1 MKDSLPLLK
10 RKLLKKRTLKRK
22 IKMKRPTNIK
32 QTKMKRLINLF
43 VAAFA
48 MLAISAGITS
58 CDKDSI
64 AVAKL
69 LGTWKTEKMVV
80 VTTMGG
86 VESSNTITLDTGDDE
101 MFKTLTFTSDGNV
114 VAIFKNGKTD
124 TGTWEYSDG
133 KLILTTED
141 SGAVSLEFNVDELTR
156 KSLVIS
162 MSGSDAKISY
172 HFKK

>member
-1 MKDSLPLLK
+1 
-10 RKLLKKRTLKRK
+10 
-22 IKMKRPTNIK
+22 
-32 QTKMKRLINLF
+32 
-43 VAAFA
+43 

-80 VTTMGG
+80 VATHEG
-86 VESSNTITLDTGDDE
+86 VEISKTITLDKGDND
-101 MFKTLTFTSDGNV
+101 MFKTLTFISDGNV
-114 VAIFKNGKTD
+114 VATFKDGEVEN
-124 TGTWEYSDG
+124 GTWEYSDG
-133 KLILTTED
+133 KLILTTDD
-141 SGAVSLEFNVDELTR
+141 SGAVSLEFNVDELTM

-162 MSGSDAKISY
+162 MSESGAKTSY

>member
-1 MKDSLPLLK
+1 
-10 RKLLKKRTLKRK
+10 
-22 IKMKRPTNIK
+22 MKRIVSFF
-32 QTKMKRLINLF
+32 I
-43 VAAFA
+43 AAFA

-80 VTTMGG
+80 VATHEG
-86 VESSNTITLDTGDDE
+86 VEISQTITLDKGDKD
-101 MFKTLTFTSDGNV
+101 MFKSLTFTSDGNV
-114 VAIFKNGKTD
+114 VVVFKNGETD

-133 KLILTTED
+133 KLSLTED
-141 SGAVSLEFNVDELTR
+141 PGSVSLEFNVDELTR

-162 MSGSDAKISY
+162 MSDDGMALSY

>member
-1 MKDSLPLLK
+1 
-10 RKLLKKRTLKRK
+10 
-22 IKMKRPTNIK
+22 MKRIVSFF
-32 QTKMKRLINLF
+32 I
-43 VAAFA
+43 AAFA

-80 VTTMGG
+80 VATHEG
-86 VESSNTITLDTGDDE
+86 VEISQTITLDKAEGD

-114 VAIFKNGKTD
+114 VAIYKNGETD
-124 TGTWEYSDG
+124 TATWEYSDG

-162 MSGSDAKISY
+162 MSESGAKVSY

>member
-1 MKDSLPLLK
+1 MK
-10 RKLLKKRTLKRK
+10 K
-22 IKMKRPTNIK
+22 IV
-32 QTKMKRLINLF
+32 NLF

-48 MLAISAGITS
+48 VLALSVGFTS
-58 CDKDSI
+58 CSKD
-64 AVAKL
+64 AMGEMKL

-80 VTTMGG
+80 TMTLEG
-86 VESSNTITLDTGDDE
+86 VEISNTITLDKGDDD
-101 MFKTLTFTSDGNV
+101 MFKTLSFTSDGNV
-114 VAIFKNGKTD
+114 VATFKDGETD
-124 TGTWEYSDG
+124 TATWEYSDG

-162 MSGSDAKISY
+162 MSESGAKLSY

>member
-1 MKDSLPLLK
+1 
-10 RKLLKKRTLKRK
+10 
-22 IKMKRPTNIK
+22 MKRIVSFF
-32 QTKMKRLINLF
+32 I
-43 VAAFA
+43 AAFA

-80 VTTMGG
+80 AMTLEGK
-86 VESSNTITLDTGDDE
+86 EISETITLDKGDDD
-101 MFKTLTFTSDGNV
+101 MFKTLTFTPDGNV
-114 VAIFKNGKTD
+114 VAFYKNGETD
-124 TGTWEYSDG
+124 TATWEYSDG

-141 SGAVSLEFNVDELTR
+141 SGSVSLEFNVDELTR

-162 MSGSDAKISY
+162 MSESGMTLSY
-172 HFKK
+172 YFKK

>member
-1 MKDSLPLLK
+1 MK
-10 RKLLKKRTLKRK
+10 K
-22 IKMKRPTNIK
+22 IV
-32 QTKMKRLINLF
+32 NLF

-48 MLAISAGITS
+48 VLALSVGFTS
-58 CDKDSI
+58 CSKD
-64 AVAKL
+64 AMGEMKL

-80 VTTMGG
+80 TMTLEG
-86 VESSNTITLDTGDDE
+86 VEISNTITLDKGDDD
-101 MFKTLTFTSDGNV
+101 MFKTLTFISDGNV
-114 VAIFKNGKTD
+114 VVTFKDGETD
-124 TGTWEYSDG
+124 TATWEYSDG

-162 MSGSDAKISY
+162 MSESGAKLSY

>member
-1 MKDSLPLLK
+1 MK
-10 RKLLKKRTLKRK
+10 K
-22 IKMKRPTNIK
+22 IV
-32 QTKMKRLINLF
+32 NLF

-48 MLAISAGITS
+48 VLALSVGFTS
-58 CDKDSI
+58 CSKD
-64 AVAKL
+64 AMGEMKL

-80 VTTMGG
+80 TMTLEG
-86 VESSNTITLDTGDDE
+86 VEISNTITLDKGDDD
-101 MFKTLTFTSDGNV
+101 MFKTLTFISDGNV
-114 VAIFKNGKTD
+114 VVTFKDGETD
-124 TGTWEYSDG
+124 TATWEYSDG

-162 MSGSDAKISY
+162 MSGSDAKMSY

>member
-1 MKDSLPLLK
+1 MK
-10 RKLLKKRTLKRK
+10 K
-22 IKMKRPTNIK
+22 I
-32 QTKMKRLINLF
+32 INLF

-48 MLAISAGITS
+48 VLALSLGFTS
-58 CDKDSI
+58 CSKD
-64 AVAKL
+64 AMGEMKL

-80 VTTMGG
+80 VATIEG
-86 VESSNTITLDTGDDE
+86 VEISRTITLDKGDDD

-114 VAIFKNGKTD
+114 VATFKDGEVEN
-124 TGTWEYSDG
+124 GTWEYSDG

-141 SGAVSLEFNVDELTR
+141 SGEVSLEFNVDELTR

-162 MSGSDAKISY
+162 MSESGAKLSY

>member
-1 MKDSLPLLK
+1 MK
-10 RKLLKKRTLKRK
+10 K
-22 IKMKRPTNIK
+22 I
-32 QTKMKRLINLF
+32 INLF

-48 MLAISAGITS
+48 VLALSLGFTS
-58 CDKDSI
+58 CSKD
-64 AVAKL
+64 AMGEMKL

-80 VTTMGG
+80 VATIEG
-86 VESSNTITLDTGDDE
+86 VEISRTITLDKGDDD

-114 VAIFKNGKTD
+114 VATFKDGEID
-124 TGTWEYSDG
+124 TATWEYSDG

-141 SGAVSLEFNVDELTR
+141 SGAVSLEFNVDELAM

-162 MSGSDAKISY
+162 MSESGAKLSY

>member
-1 MKDSLPLLK
+1 MKK
-10 RKLLKKRTLKRK
+10 F
-22 IKMKRPTNIK
+22 
-32 QTKMKRLINLF
+32 INLF

-48 MLAISAGITS
+48 VLAISAGISS

-80 VTTMGG
+80 SMTLEGK
-86 VESSNTITLDTGDDE
+86 EISSETITLDKGDKY
-101 MFKTLTFTSDGNV
+101 MFKTLTFISDGNV
-114 VAIFKNGKTD
+114 VVTFKDGEVDN
-124 TGTWEYSDG
+124 GTWEYSDG
-133 KLILTTED
+133 KLILTTDD
-141 SGAVSLEFNVDELTR
+141 SGAVSLLEFNVDELTR

>member
-1 MKDSLPLLK
+1 MK
-10 RKLLKKRTLKRK
+10 KL
-22 IKMKRPTNIK
+22 IS
-32 QTKMKRLINLF
+32 LF

-48 MLAISAGITS
+48 VLAISAGISS

-80 VTTMGG
+80 LMTREGK
-86 VESSNTITLDTGDDE
+86 EISETITLDKGDND
-101 MFKTLTFTSDGNV
+101 MFKTLTFISDGNV
-114 VAIFKNGKTD
+114 VVTFKDGEVDN
-124 TGTWEYSDG
+124 GTWEYSDG

-141 SGAVSLEFNVDELTR
+141 SGEVSLEFNVDELTR

-162 MSGSDAKISY
+162 MSGSDAKLSY

>member
-1 MKDSLPLLK
+1 MK
-10 RKLLKKRTLKRK
+10 K
-22 IKMKRPTNIK
+22 IV
-32 QTKMKRLINLF
+32 NLF

-48 MLAISAGITS
+48 VLALSVGFTS
-58 CDKDSI
+58 CSKD
-64 AVAKL
+64 AMGEMKL

-80 VTTMGG
+80 TMTLEG
-86 VESSNTITLDTGDDE
+86 VEISNTITLDKGDDD
-101 MFKTLTFTSDGNV
+101 MFKTLTFISDGNV
-114 VAIFKNGKTD
+114 VVTFKDGETD
-124 TGTWEYSDG
+124 TATWEYSDG

-141 SGAVSLEFNVDELTR
+141 SGEVSLEFNVDELTR

>member
-1 MKDSLPLLK
+1 MK
-10 RKLLKKRTLKRK
+10 K
-22 IKMKRPTNIK
+22 IVD
-32 QTKMKRLINLF
+32 LF

-48 MLAISAGITS
+48 VLALSVGFTS
-58 CDKDSI
+58 CSKD
-64 AVAKL
+64 AMGEMKL

-80 VTTMGG
+80 VATIEG
-86 VESSNTITLDTGDDE
+86 VEISNTITLDKGDDD

-114 VAIFKNGKTD
+114 VATFKDGETD
-124 TGTWEYSDG
+124 TATWEYSDG

-141 SGAVSLEFNVDELTR
+141 SGAVSLEFNVDELTM

-162 MSGSDAKISY
+162 MSESGAKLSY